1 MRNTLSI
8 CFSTLVFMTA
18 AVLTNWLPSPAQAA
32 NSMTCLNGLTC
43 LNQGWTDEQRTWW
56 YRTTQGS
63 RLLPLSWM
71 LSLELADGT
80 DKFMSPE
87 HMGKLGYLPEP
98 ASISNPWGL
107 PVGFTE
113 DQDRTSDADVMCDT
127 FPNMCAN
134 GTMRQKWV
142 GMNCSACHTNDIQI
156 GNKKLRIEGAPTLA
170 DFQGL
175 EESLLKALKALQTDQ
190 TKFDRFAGGVF
201 GGPAGPDA
209 KSSLRLEVDEQV
221 AWQQRLFDKN
231 DAPNV
236 RYGPGRLDAQG
247 HILNKVALVAGAG
260 ELITKIKADAPAS
273 YPFIWNTSQQTKIQW
288 NGIATNKARIPFFD
302 LETDLGALI
311 RNTSEVIG
319 VFAHIEIKDS
329 TALEGYR
336 TSARVR
342 ELISLERRLA
352 TLQSPQWPSD
362 LLGPINEAKRARG
375 DALFDEMCKSCHSE
389 LRPTDTTSPMAEKMN
404 PIQKQ
409 KTDIFLACN
418 TYFHTSKTGDF
429 KGQRPFIVPLLG
441 GAKMGDEALTRN
453 MLVNATFGTILGKKN
468 ELLDGMFNDVFSS
481 PEVVNA
487 AAPRGELYLP
497 GVTDPD
503 KIRIAKQCLNAPA
516 NPKEDIL
523 AYKARS
529 LNGIWATA
537 PYLHN
542 GSVPTLYD
550 LLSTTDLKLRSTD
563 KLRSVDG
570 VPEPDA
576 AELTPE
582 RRRPDVFS
590 MGTRIFDPV
599 KVGFAT
605 APEAEGNGAFTFR
618 VKEEATSKPIPGNYN
633 SGHDYGTSR
642 LSEADRMSLVE
653 YLKSL

>member
-1 MRNTLSI
+1 MRAAFGNR
-8 CFSTLVFMTA
+8 FAALVFTVAM
-18 AVLTNWLPSPAQAA
+18 VLGAWLPAPALAA
-32 NSMTCLNGLTC
+32 NSVSCLFGLTC
-43 LNQGWTDEQRTWW
+43 LDQGWTDEQRNWW

-71 LSLELADGT
+71 LSLELPDSTG
-80 DKFMSPE
+80 KFMSPE

-113 DQDRTSDADVMCDT
+113 DQDRTSEADVMCGT

-156 GNKKLRIEGAPTLA
+156 GDKKLRIEGAPTLA
-170 DFQGL
+170 DFQGM
-175 EESLLKALKALQTDQ
+175 EESLLASLKALQNDQ
-190 TKFDRFAGGVF
+190 AKFDRFASGVF
-201 GGPAGPDA
+201 GGPGDTDA
-209 KSSLRLEVDEQV
+209 KAALRLEIDEQV
-221 AWQQRLFDKN
+221 AWQQKLFDKN
-231 DAPNV
+231 DAPKV
-236 RYGPGRLDAQG
+236 RYGHGRLDAQG
-247 HILNKVALVAGAG
+247 HILNKVALIAGAQDQISD
-260 ELITKIKADAPAS
+260 LKADAPAS

-288 NGIATNKARIPFFD
+288 NGIATNKARFPFFD

-319 VFAHIEIKDS
+319 VFAHVEIKGK
-329 TALEGYR
+329 TALDGYR

-362 LLGPINEAKRARG
+362 LLGPIDETKRVRG
-375 DALFDEMCKSCHSE
+375 EALFEKMCSSCHSE
-389 LRPTDTTSPMAEKMN
+389 LRPTDTTSPMAEKMSH
-404 PIQKQ
+404 IQDQ

-418 TYFHTSKTGDF
+418 TFYHNSKTGDF
-429 KGQRPFIVPLLG
+429 KGQRPFIVPLIG
-441 GAKMGDEALTRN
+441 GAKMGEKALTRN

-468 ELLDGMFNDVFSS
+468 ELIEGMFNDVFSS
-481 PEVVNA
+481 PDLGNA
-487 AAPRGELYLP
+487 TLPRGEIYLP
-497 GVTDPD
+497 GVRDSE
-503 KIRIAKQCLNAPA
+503 KVKMARLCLNEPHNA
-516 NPKEDIL
+516 KEDIL

-550 LLSTTDLKLRSTD
+550 LLSTSDLRLRTPGKLRSD
-563 KLRSVDG
+563 ESL
-570 VPEPDA
+570 PEP
-576 AELTPE
+576 EQGEP
-582 RRRPDVFS
+582 RRPDVFNL
-590 MGTRIFDPV
+590 GTRVFDPV
-599 KVGFAT
+599 KVGFST
-605 APEAEGNGAFTFR
+605 APEAEGNTFTFR
-618 VKEEATSKPIPGNYN
+618 VKDKTTGEPIPGNYN

-642 LSEADRMSLVE
+642 LSEEERMSLVE